1 MIVARISNEGNL
13 LIEDEIIE
21 DGNISGLSFSSLGEL
36 AVAGELIEVDS
47 KFKVNQILENGDFR
61 NGLQGWNF
69 NSVQNDSIILENDIL
84 KFTTDGTS
92 PPSTV
97 NGNLELSHRLEITHK
112 YYAFANVKYVGT
124 MRLKA
129 TTYYMEER
137 VNDGEWVK
145 LSGLITSNGTFNR
158 PFGIVIIDKVP
169 TDVEVKDL
177 FFIDLTETFGEG
189 NEPTKDECDR
199 MFSNYY
205 ENGDYAELI
214 NDNAISLK
222 DGNFLVNEL
231 IEGVDF

>member
-1 MIVARISNEGNL
+1 MTIARISNDGKL

-21 DGNISGLSFSSLGEL
+21 GGNISGLSFSSLGEL
-36 AVAGELIEVDS
+36 AVAGELIEVDG

-69 NSVQNDSIILENDIL
+69 NSVQNDSIIIENGIL
-84 KFTTDGTS
+84 KFTTDGTA
-92 PPSTV
+92 PSAI
-97 NGNLELSHRLEITHK
+97 NGNLDLSHRLEIAHK
-112 YYAFANVKYVGT
+112 YYGFANVKYIGT

-129 TTYYMEER
+129 TTYRMEER
-137 VNDGEWVK
+137 VNDGKWVK
-145 LSGLITSNGTFNR
+145 LSGLITSGGTFNR
-158 PFGIVIIDKVP
+158 PFGIVILDNVR

-189 NEPTKDECDR
+189 NEPSKDDCDK

-205 ENGDYAELI
+205 QNGGYAELI

-222 DGNFLVNEL
+222 YGIFLVNEL
-231 IEGVDF
+231 IEGVDL